1 MEVTVE
7 SVCWLS
13 EHAVINP
20 RTLRSKGN
28 FFMGRDPRNK
38 MKSNSDKPFARRMP
52 GVLHP
57 FWTGNADESGRISLR
72 ESISNPFDAEEAQR

>member
-1 MEVTVE
+1 
-7 SVCWLS
+7 
-13 EHAVINP
+13 
-20 RTLRSKGN
+20 
-28 FFMGRDPRNK
+28 MGRDPRNK